1 MITEAESEL
10 TRVSNKN
17 LLAHHNREEVENITD
32 DLPSRGFKIENATF
46 HMSY

>member
-17 LLAHHNREEVENITD
+17 LLAHHNREEVENITG